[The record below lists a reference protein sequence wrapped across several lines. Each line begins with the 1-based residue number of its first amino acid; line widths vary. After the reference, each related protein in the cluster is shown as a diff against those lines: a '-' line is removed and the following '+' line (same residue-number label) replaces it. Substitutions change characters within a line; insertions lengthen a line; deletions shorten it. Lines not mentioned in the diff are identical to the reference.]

1 MSALSHAVSFRQIP
15 LSIRARD
22 LVHLT
27 IDLDDANSVINEL
40 VGKMNE
46 QRIRHPNHSTASLE
60 AYVRLPLLNAIS
72 SFVQN
77 VSGDTCT
84 LGERHQESDGR
95 EEVVEPAQRH
105 STSCELQYAFLM
117 FNGKSTKEYTGH
129 PI

>member
-46 QRIRHPNHSTASLE
+46 QRIRHPNHATASLE
-60 AYVRLPLLNAIS
+60 AYVRLPLLNTS
-72 SFVQN
+72 S
-77 VSGDTCT
+77 S
-84 LGERHQESDGR
+84 
-95 EEVVEPAQRH
+95 
-105 STSCELQYAFLM
+105 
-117 FNGKSTKEYTGH
+117 
-129 PI
+129 